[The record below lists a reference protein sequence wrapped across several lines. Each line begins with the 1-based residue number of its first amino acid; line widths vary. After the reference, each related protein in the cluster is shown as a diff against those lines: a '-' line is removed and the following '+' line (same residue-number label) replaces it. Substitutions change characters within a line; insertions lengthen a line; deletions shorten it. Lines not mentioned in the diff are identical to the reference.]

1 MVGLADCNNFFVSCE
16 RTLNPALE
24 NRAVVVLSNNDG
36 CVVARSNEAKR
47 AGIKMGQPAFQIK
60 DRIRSGE
67 IIALSGNHLLYREIS
82 LKVHDIFRRYAP
94 MTLDYSVDE
103 AFLIMDGVP
112 DSQLRPIGEAIA
124 ANCWDE
130 LHIPVTI
137 GFAPSKTLAKIVSE
151 SCKKRGKRVGVL
163 LDARTARPV
172 LEKMSIS
179 DLWGIGRRLSKRL
192 YSLGVYT
199 IADFADRDLGWIRAT
214 LGINGE
220 RSWREI
226 HGEHCIELSHVQ
238 TSLQDSVSESRTFPE
253 DVDDYDYLRARIAI
267 YAADCCKKL
276 RAMGG
281 ECSLLG
287 VMLETNRFHSERGIA
302 RPQGSFRFDEPTSDT
317 VLISSTA
324 IGILDRI
331 FIPDQPF
338 KRAGVWLGE
347 IVPAKSVTP
356 SLFDS
361 TEAIREKQ
369 IRNHLMKAIDSIN
382 LSPGMP
388 VLKLASQITQG
399 HPGHNDGYSSSF
411 QSPKK

>member
-1 MVGLADCNNFFVSCE
+1 MIGLADCNNFFVSCE

-60 DRIRSGE
+60 DLIQSGE

-82 LKVHDIFRRYAP
+82 LRVHDIFRRYAP
-94 MTLDYSVDE
+94 LTLDYSVDE
-103 AFLIMDGVP
+103 AFLIMDGIP
-112 DSQLRPIGEAIA
+112 DSQLKAIGEAIA

-163 LDARTARPV
+163 FDPNAAYPIMQ
-172 LEKMSIS
+172 KMSIS
-179 DLWGIGRRLSKRL
+179 ALWGIGRSLSQRR
-192 YSLGVYT
+192 STSGIFT
-199 IADFADRDLGWIRAT
+199 IADFANKDLGWIRAT

-220 RSWREI
+220 RSWREL

-238 TSLQDSVSESRTFPE
+238 MQLQDSVSESRTFPE
-253 DVDDYDYLRARIAI
+253 DIDDYDYIRARIAI
-267 YAADCCKKL
+267 YAADCSKKL

-281 ECSLLG
+281 ACQILG
-287 VMLETNRFHSERGIA
+287 VMLQTNRFHLERGSA
-302 RPQGSFRFDEPTSDT
+302 HPKGSVKFVEPTSDT
-317 VLISSTA
+317 VLICNAA
-324 IGILDRI
+324 ISILDKI
-331 FIPDQPF
+331 FIPNIPF
-338 KRAGVWLGE
+338 KRAGVWLGD
-347 IVPAKSVTP
+347 IVPACSILP

-361 TEAIREKQ
+361 HDAIMGKTTRA
-369 IRNHLMKAIDSIN
+369 HLMKAVDRIN
-382 LSPGMP
+382 IGPGMP
-388 VLKLASQITQG
+388 VLKLASQFTQG
-399 HPGHNDGYSSSF
+399 HPGHNDGYSSTF
-411 QSPKK
+411 QAPKK

>member
-60 DRIRSGE
+60 DRIQSGE
-67 IIALSGNHLLYREIS
+67 IVALSGNHLLYRDIS

-94 MTLDYSVDE
+94 ATLDYSVDE
-103 AFLIMDGVP
+103 AFLIMDGIP
-112 DSQLRPIGEAIA
+112 YKELQTIGEAIA

-151 SCKKRGKRVGVL
+151 SCKKRGQRVGVL
-163 LDARTARPV
+163 TNAKEGRPMMQ
-172 LEKMSIS
+172 KMSIS
-179 DLWGIGRRLSKRL
+179 ELWGIGRKLSKRL
-192 YSLGVYT
+192 YTSGIYT
-199 IADFADRDLGWIRAT
+199 IADFADKELAWIRAT

-220 RSWREI
+220 RSWREL

-238 TSLQDSVSESRTFPE
+238 STLQDSVSESRTFPE
-253 DVDDYDYLRARIAI
+253 DVEDYDYIRARIAI
-267 YAADCCKKL
+267 YAADCSKKL

-281 ECSLLG
+281 ECQILG
-287 VMLETNRFHSERGIA
+287 VMLQTNRFHHERGNA
-302 RPQGSFRFDEPTSDT
+302 HPQGSVRFYEPTSDT
-317 VLISSTA
+317 VIISNAA
-324 IGILDRI
+324 ISILERI
-331 FIPDQPF
+331 FIPGLPF

-347 IVPAKSVTP
+347 IVPTKSVIP

-361 TEAIREKQ
+361 QESIRDKAS
-369 IRNHLMKAIDSIN
+369 RSLLMKAIDNIN
-382 LSPGMP
+382 FVPGLP

-399 HPGHNDGYSSSF
+399 HLGHNDGYSSTF
-411 QSPKK
+411 QAPNK